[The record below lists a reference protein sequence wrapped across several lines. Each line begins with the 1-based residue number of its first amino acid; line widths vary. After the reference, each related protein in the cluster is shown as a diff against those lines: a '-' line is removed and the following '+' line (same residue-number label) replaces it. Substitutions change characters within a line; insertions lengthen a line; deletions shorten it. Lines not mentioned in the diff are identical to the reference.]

1 MEEGGWMTMEERQG
15 EVGRGGDSEDWE
27 EKRGWRRKKR
37 MKAERRNL
45 GLIDRSQTLPLHD
58 RN

>member
-1 MEEGGWMTMEERQG
+1 MTMEERQG